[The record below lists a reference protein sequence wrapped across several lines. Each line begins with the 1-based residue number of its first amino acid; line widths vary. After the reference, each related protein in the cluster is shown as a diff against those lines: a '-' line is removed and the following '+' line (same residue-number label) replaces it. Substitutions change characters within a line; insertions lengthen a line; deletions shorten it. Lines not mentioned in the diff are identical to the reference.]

1 MRCNLFYFRVMNPAE
16 AYILSQKEPFRS
28 MLLQV
33 QLLIETTVPGVTM
46 AYKWRLPFFYVGK
59 SPICY
64 LNVTKGYLDIG
75 FWTAKLYTKHQEL
88 LISEDRKQVRS
99 LRYRSPEDI
108 DSEVLVE
115 VLEQAY
121 HFRRDGFLSN

>member
-1 MRCNLFYFRVMNPAE
+1 
-16 AYILSQKEPFRS
+16 

-46 AYKWRLPFFYVGK
+46 VYKWRLPFFYVGK

-88 LISEDRKQVRS
+88 LISENRKQVRS
-99 LRYRSPEDI
+99 LRYRSLEDI

-121 HFRRDGFLSN
+121 HFRRDGFLFN